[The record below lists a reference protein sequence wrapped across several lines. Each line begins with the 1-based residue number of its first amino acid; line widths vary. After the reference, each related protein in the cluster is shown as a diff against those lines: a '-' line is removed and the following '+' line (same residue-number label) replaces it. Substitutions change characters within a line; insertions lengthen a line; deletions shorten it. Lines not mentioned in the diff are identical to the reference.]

1 MWTQVF
7 IPILYAI
14 VFTAI
19 VYRWRFFH
27 VAHIQK
33 KWVTLAFVIKLM
45 AGVAL
50 WWVYSFHY
58 SGADESD
65 ALRYFNDAN
74 IIKGQWNENR
84 KVFWSFMLGQ
94 QDTSLAY
101 QIIYDKLV
109 GWHSGYRYGLTNDC
123 QTIIRLNVIIGF
135 VSFGSY
141 HVHWMFMS
149 FIAFIGFTA
158 LYKAFQHDFAHKHK
172 WLFIACFM
180 LPSVVFWSA
189 GLLKEGP
196 TMLGVGFLFW
206 GLRLWTENYRNWIS
220 YLIIALSC
228 ALLAAIKEYVL
239 FALLPGIAFL
249 IAVKLSGAS
258 KLLIKFAATQLL
270 CFIVAQN
277 ANHFFIGGDF
287 IYVLNKKKTD
297 FYNTSD
303 LRNAQS
309 TIYIPDSST
318 NSAFMLHY
326 PQAFALSYLRPY
338 MWEIK
343 SWMYALF
350 ALENLCYAIMLLV
363 TIFFFKKPNEQSW
376 TMLLAAFSFALVL
389 ASIIGNC
396 VPVLGSIVR
405 YRIAALPLLAICCLA
420 CIDFEKIKR
429 VILRA

>member
-1 MWTQVF
+1 MWTQVV

-19 VYRWRFFH
+19 VYRWRFFRIANIEH
-27 VAHIQK
+27 
-33 KWVTLAFVIKLM
+33 KWVALAFVIKLL

-50 WWVYSFHY
+50 WWVYAFHY
-58 SGADESD
+58 NGADESD

-74 IIKGQWNENR
+74 IIKQQWDENR
-84 KVFWSFMLGQ
+84 EVFWSLMLGKE
-94 QDTSLAY
+94 DTSNAY
-101 QIIYDKLV
+101 QSIYDKLV

-123 QTIIRLNVIIGF
+123 QTIIRLNVVIGF
-135 VSFGSY
+135 VAFGSY

-149 FIAFIGFTA
+149 FIAFMGFAA
-158 LYKAFQHDFAHKHK
+158 LYKAFQNYFTQKHI

-206 GLRLWTENYRNWIS
+206 GLKLWTENHKNWIT
-220 YLIIALSC
+220 YFIIAMSC

-239 FALLPGIAFL
+239 FSILPGCIFL
-249 IAVKLSGAS
+249 IVVKLSGS
-258 KLLIKFAATQLL
+258 GKIILKFVATQIL
-270 CFIVAQN
+270 CFVVAQN
-277 ANHFFIGGDF
+277 AHHFFIGGDF
-287 IYVLNKKKTD
+287 LYVLNKKKTD
-297 FYNTSD
+297 FYNTSA

-309 TIYIPDSST
+309 TIYIPDTTTPASF
-318 NSAFMLHY
+318 ALHY
-326 PQAFALSYLRPY
+326 PQAFSLSYLRPY

-350 ALENLCYAIMLLV
+350 AVENLVYALMLLA
-363 TIFFFKKPNEQSW
+363 TIFFFKKPNENSLP
-376 TMLLAAFSFALVL
+376 MLLTALSFALVL

-405 YRIAALPLLAICCLA
+405 YKIATLPLLVIFCFA

-429 VILRA
+429 IIRSA